1 MAIDYTPITDFL
13 TKDTLP
19 KEDPDKVILGA
30 DFSAEFLAISTAFAG
45 AAPNLNPN
53 FTGTVTFIDA
63 TGASVTVTG
72 AFTGGSLAISGNGTI
87 DGDATIG
94 GDAMVG
100 GTFSAGATT
109 LGTLSANSTTI
120 NGTLDVTG
128 AVTSEGAKLP
138 TLGDVQDIVSGAE
151 LGPVSTLDD
160 LSDVNVTN
168 VTDGQTIIWDDAN
181 SEWIPLAGNLFLDV
195 DANSVKADSFVETHK
210 DITNVMYCN
219 EANNFSAS
227 LTGSTL
233 FVFANVPAVDGA
245 YACTLKIT
253 SNGHAVTWPTGT
265 VWPTATPPTLSAGTD
280 VFVFYTHDGGTTW
293 YGFTSGQEIA

>member
-63 TGASVTVTG
+63 NGTSLTVTG
-72 AFTGGSLAISGNGTI
+72 ALTGNSLAIG
-87 DGDATIG
+87 DDATIAG
-94 GDAMVG
+94 NATVG
-100 GTFSAGATT
+100 NTLTAG
-109 LGTLSANSTTI
+109 NTTI

-128 AVTSEGAKLP
+128 EITSEGAKLP
-138 TLGDVQDIVSGAE
+138 TLEDVQDIVSGAE
-151 LGPVSTLDD
+151 LGPISKLDD

-253 SNGHAVTWPTGT
+253 SNGHAVTWPAGT